1 MIAPIW
7 LADSLDDAIYLKLN
21 RKDSVVGYKVRS
33 VLKFEMF

>member
-21 RKDSVVGYKVRS
+21 RKDSVVGESKEC
-33 VLKFEMF
+33 FEV